1 MLIQN
6 CLPIPTCKNTP
17 NGGRRIAT
25 TMRSKST
32 TNLLIKSK
40 LDYSLVVP
48 DLNRIRLGHA
58 VAGFPYDKHL
68 D

>member
-1 MLIQN
+1 
-6 CLPIPTCKNTP
+6 
-17 NGGRRIAT
+17 
-25 TMRSKST
+25 MRSKST